1 MTDIKLLA
9 LWTGW
14 CDPCG
19 EQRPLALTEHGRRG
33 LRAWLGGV
41 GAENRRLLLACELCG
56 VGQAVPRHE
65 SDDPEPAPAPEEAVC
80 MLTTPAVRVPAVPAP
95 AVPTPRP
102 PDADQTLDLL
112 AEGLDVITV
121 GAR

>member
-1 MTDIKLLA
+1 VTDVKLLA

-33 LRAWLGGV
+33 LRAWLAGV
-41 GAENRRLLLACELCG
+41 GTEDRTLLLACELCG
-56 VGQAVPRHE
+56 VGQAVPRCE
-65 SDDPEPAPAPEEAVC
+65 SDDPEVAAPQVVTVDMVRTPSRPTPSAP
-80 MLTTPAVRVPAVPAP
+80 TPS
-95 AVPTPRP
+95 VPTPRSA
-102 PDADQTLDLL
+102 DLDQTLDLI